1 VDIDSIVPP
10 HPSASSAKPISENE
24 RPGVCIFDAPENR
37 GRLAET
43 LSKVGYRTVEYSQ
56 HSEMPA
62 QHSMDG
68 FCAALISDRID
79 NPLQHAAEMSV
90 RCPVLYV
97 TSAVSIDAR
106 LAAARAGVDAVL
118 PRPIDLNELAD
129 WLNDLV
135 GPHRDKP
142 LSILIV
148 EDDENI
154 AETYALALEDAG
166 MRASVKTD
174 SAAALIEITASY
186 PDLVLMDMQ
195 MPGVSGIELA
205 RMIRQSR
212 RHLSLPIVFL
222 SAERDPA
229 RQLEAR
235 MLGGDDFISKPVDL
249 GRLVSLVRMRAERA
263 KRLRSIMDRDSLTG
277 LLNHGRFIDRL
288 HQELER
294 CRRAGTEVSL
304 ALIDLDRF
312 KNVNDVHGHLSGD
325 QVLRTL
331 AHSLSSGLRRIDV
344 IGRYGGEEF
353 GVILLDASPEA
364 AFAAVDKIRQRFSE
378 ITFNAKESVFSATF
392 SAGVS
397 GSRSHS
403 TPEQLIAAADAQMYL
418 AKKAGRNRILGE
430 CLG

>member
-1 VDIDSIVPP
+1 
-10 HPSASSAKPISENE
+10 
-24 RPGVCIFDAPENR
+24 
-37 GRLAET
+37 LAET
-43 LSKVGYRTVEYSQ
+43 LSNVGYRTVDYSP
-56 HSEMPA
+56 HSKISA
-62 QHSMDG
+62 QHSPDG
-68 FCAALISDRID
+68 FCAALVSDSIED
-79 NPLQHAAEMSV
+79 PLLRAAEMSV
-90 RCPVLYV
+90 CCPVLYV

-118 PRPIDLNELAD
+118 PRPIDLNELAG

-142 LSILIV
+142 LSILIID
-148 EDDENI
+148 DDEI
-154 AETYALALEDAG
+154 VAETYALALEDAG
-166 MRASVKTD
+166 MRASVRTD
-174 SAAALIEITASY
+174 SATALGEIMETY
-186 PDLVLMDMQ
+186 YDLVLMDME
-195 MPGVSGIELA
+195 MPRVSGIELA

-235 MLGGDDFISKPVDL
+235 MLGGDDFISKPVDPD
-249 GRLVSLVRMRAERA
+249 RLVSLVRMRAERA
-263 KRLRSIMDRDSLTG
+263 IRLRSIMDRDSLTG

-288 HQELER
+288 YQELER
-294 CRRAGTEVSL
+294 CRRVGTEVSL

-312 KNVNDVHGHLSGD
+312 KNVNDAHGHLSGD

-353 GVILLDASPEA
+353 AVILLDASPEA
-364 AFAAVDKIRQRFSE
+364 AFVAVDKIRQRFSE
-378 ITFNAKESVFSATF
+378 ITFDTKESVFSATF

-397 GSRSHS
+397 GSRSHP
-403 TPEQLIAAADAQMYL
+403 TTEQLIAAADEQMYL
-418 AKKAGRNRILGE
+418 AKRAGRNKTLVERIG
-430 CLG
+430 

>member
-1 VDIDSIVPP
+1 VAINSTLLP
-10 HPSASSAKPISENE
+10 HPSASSAKPEDE
-24 RPGVCIFDAPENR
+24 RPRICIFDAPENR

-43 LSKVGYRTVEYSQ
+43 LSKVGYRTVEYSP
-56 HSEMPA
+56 HSKLPA
-62 QHSMDG
+62 QHSLDD
-68 FCAALISDRID
+68 FCAALISDSVD
-79 NPLQHAAEMSV
+79 NPLQRAAEMSV

-118 PRPIDLNELAD
+118 PGPIDLNELAE

-148 EDDENI
+148 EDDELV
-154 AETYALALEDAG
+154 AETYALALENAG

-174 SAAALIEITASY
+174 SAAALSEITATY

-235 MLGGDDFISKPVDL
+235 MLGGDDFISKPVDP

-263 KRLRSIMDRDSLTG
+263 IRLRSIMDRDSLTG

-288 HQELER
+288 YQELER

-312 KNVNDVHGHLSGD
+312 KNVNDVHGHLCGD

-378 ITFNAKESVFSATF
+378 ITFETKESVFSATF
-392 SAGVS
+392 SAGIS

-403 TPEQLIAAADAQMYL
+403 TPEQLIAAADEQMYL
-418 AKKAGRNRILGE
+418 AKTAGRNRTLGE
-430 CLG
+430 RLG

>member
-1 VDIDSIVPP
+1 
-10 HPSASSAKPISENE
+10 
-24 RPGVCIFDAPENR
+24 
-37 GRLAET
+37 
-43 LSKVGYRTVEYSQ
+43 
-56 HSEMPA
+56 
-62 QHSMDG
+62 
-68 FCAALISDRID
+68 
-79 NPLQHAAEMSV
+79 
-90 RCPVLYV
+90 
-97 TSAVSIDAR
+97 
-106 LAAARAGVDAVL
+106 
-118 PRPIDLNELAD
+118 
-129 WLNDLV
+129 
-135 GPHRDKP
+135 
-142 LSILIV
+142 
-148 EDDENI
+148 
-154 AETYALALEDAG
+154 
-166 MRASVKTD
+166 
-174 SAAALIEITASY
+174 
-186 PDLVLMDMQ
+186 MDMQ

-229 RQLEAR
+229 RQLAAR